1 MIGTLPFSLATLV
14 EFVLGALVLQSAFVA
29 AWLAQRG
36 SRLNVEA
43 ALAESHEQLGL
54 ISSPGG
60 IGLWTWDMETDEI
73 WASELAC
80 GILGLEA
87 GTWRSREFMLA
98 TVDPEDRVKLRRALQ
113 GVRCSGDALEME
125 LRLVDS
131 RWVTVRARAHLDT
144 KKGTLKVAGCL
155 ADASE
160 RKRIA
165 AQMVEQGQQDTQL
178 TQVAVFSE
186 LTGAIAHELQQ
197 PFASILW
204 NAQAA
209 QFSLLKE
216 RPGVKE
222 IGEILDDIVNDGVHA
237 AQIIQ
242 RLSGVLARGERKS
255 HAVALRDI
263 MSGVVSIARGVMSG
277 QGVQLYTTVDIET
290 PLVQGDRFELQQV
303 LLNLVLNA
311 CESMSATAPGERRID
326 VVVAVE
332 PGEQAVRV
340 SVMDRG
346 RGIDADRLERVF
358 DPFFTTKEGGLG
370 LGLSICHA
378 IIEAHGGRLWV
389 ANRPDRGAAFHF
401 TVPVVTGDCV
411 P

>member
-1 MIGTLPFSLATLV
+1 MGALPFSLASV
-14 EFVLGALVLQSAFVA
+14 VAFVLGALALQSAFVA
-29 AWLAQRG
+29 VLLVQRW
-36 SRLNVEA
+36 SRSNVEA
-43 ALAESHEQLGL
+43 ALAESHEQLAL

-60 IGLWTWDMETDEI
+60 IGLWTWDTETDEI

-98 TVDPEDRVKLRRALQ
+98 TVDPKDKAKLCRALQ
-113 GVRCSGDALEME
+113 GVRCSGDALDME
-125 LRLVDS
+125 LRLVDC
-131 RWVTVRARAHLDT
+131 RRVTIRARAHLDT
-144 KKGTLKVAGCL
+144 KKGTLKVSGCL
-155 ADASE
+155 SDDSE

-165 AQMVEQGQQDTQL
+165 ARTVAHRQQGTRPTQA
-178 TQVAVFSE
+178 AVFSE

-197 PFASILW
+197 PFASIQL

-216 RPGVKE
+216 RPGIKV
-222 IGEILDDIVNDGVHA
+222 IGEILEDIVNDGVHA
-237 AQIIQ
+237 AHIIQ
-242 RLSGVLARGERKS
+242 RLSGALARGERKS
-255 HAVALRDI
+255 NVVAIRDV
-263 MSGVVSIARGVMSG
+263 MSGVMSIARGVMSG
-277 QGVQLYTTVDIET
+277 QGVQLYTNVDDQT
-290 PLVQGDRFELQQV
+290 PLVHGDRFELQQV

-311 CESMSATAPGERRID
+311 CESMSATAAEERRID
-326 VVVAVE
+326 VAVAVE
-332 PGEQAVRV
+332 PDEQAVRV

-346 RGIDADRLERVF
+346 RGIDAERLERVF

-389 ANRPDRGAAFHF
+389 TNRPDRGAAFHF
-401 TVPVVTGDCV
+401 TVPVVAGDCV
-411 P
+411 A